1 MRLFEFTQ
9 ANSLTESD
17 SPVASAITR
26 RIIMQR
32 TDLLSKYGPGAVM
45 AAIDDVADFVGDT
58 DEIGSSD
65 VSGWVKQVEQSLAS
79 MGQQD
84 VEEGSG
90 LDRHRQRVQS
100 QGFTA
105 SPDERNARRQEY
117 DDASHQSQLNR
128 MSASDQRYAAWLQHL
143 TDFDA
148 HRLSRMQKD
157 DDDWEKTF
165 DMMRDRMNRYQ
176 WSSQRD
182 VDPEQLAAI
191 SNIKYEPRKKN
202 EAAQAKTDDKLLA
215 YYAQRKAEKEK
226 EKQSQQGV
234 AEAGRYGSNNP
245 DTMSPS
251 NYDRYQQ
258 DQMDQG
264 KRDFK
269 RREHEHEWE
278 QEKAY
283 SAKLAAQDRGPWY
296 IRIDGKIYRQGGQ
309 PKSFDWKKGAN
320 NYALAMVKNNPSLQG
335 KVMLSKSSE
344 DK

>member
-9 ANSLTESD
+9 TLAESD

-26 RIIMQR
+26 RILLQR
-32 TDLLSKYGPGAVM
+32 TDLLSKYGPVAVTQ
-45 AAIDDVADFVGDT
+45 AIDDVADFVGDV

-65 VSGWVKQVEQSLAS
+65 VSGWIKQVEQSLAG
-79 MGQQD
+79 MGQQG
-84 VEEGSG
+84 VEE
-90 LDRHRQRVQS
+90 
-100 QGFTA
+100 
-105 SPDERNARRQEY
+105 
-117 DDASHQSQLNR
+117 
-128 MSASDQRYAAWLQHL
+128 
-143 TDFDA
+143 
-148 HRLSRMQKD
+148 
-157 DDDWEKTF
+157 
-165 DMMRDRMNRYQ
+165 
-176 WSSQRD
+176 
-182 VDPEQLAAI
+182 
-191 SNIKYEPRKKN
+191 
-202 EAAQAKTDDKLLA
+202 
-215 YYAQRKAEKEK
+215 
-226 EKQSQQGV
+226 
-234 AEAGRYGSNNP
+234 AGQYGSNNP
-245 DTMSPS
+245 DTMSPN

-283 SAKLAAQDRGPWY
+283 TKQLQAQDRGPWY

-335 KVMLSKSSE
+335 KVMLSKNSE